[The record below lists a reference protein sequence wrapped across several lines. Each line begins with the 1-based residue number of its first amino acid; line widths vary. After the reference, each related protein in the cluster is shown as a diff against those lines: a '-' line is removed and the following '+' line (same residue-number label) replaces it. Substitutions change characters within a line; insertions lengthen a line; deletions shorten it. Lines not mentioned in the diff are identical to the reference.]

1 MFLTV
6 SHPNQMFAV
15 TFYQRKQTE
24 VQVQKTVSNQAEITE
39 TIITQAGGILA
50 FLFFWAGF
58 LIWASKR
65 LKNVSDEQLDLC
77 TKSLPNHRCT
87 QCQYFAKN
95 HFFNCAVQPS
105 LVLTDEANNCSD
117 YCPKNQKR

>member
-1 MFLTV
+1 MFLTLN
-6 SHPNQMFAV
+6 HPNQMLV
-15 TFYQRKQTE
+15 TTSNQKTQRQ
-24 VQVQKTVSNQAEITE
+24 VQVQESVTNQAEIYE
-39 TIITQAGGILA
+39 TIITQGGGIIA
-50 FLFFWAGF
+50 FIFFWAGF

-65 LKNVSDEQLDLC
+65 LKSVSDEQLDLC

-95 HFFNCAVQPS
+95 HFLNCAVQPS

-117 YCPKNQKR
+117 YCPKNQKP

>member
-1 MFLTV
+1 MFLTLN
-6 SHPNQMFAV
+6 HQNQMLAI
-15 TFYQRKQTE
+15 TSNQRTQRE
-24 VQVQKTVSNQAEITE
+24 VQVQESVTNQAEIYE
-39 TIITQAGGILA
+39 TIITQGGGILA

-58 LIWASKR
+58 LIWTSKK
-65 LKNVSDEQLDLC
+65 LKSVSDEQLDLC

-95 HFFNCAVQPS
+95 HFLNCAVQPS

-117 YCPKNQKR
+117 YCPKNQKP